1 MIVQH
6 IRAHSCQY
14 GYLCN
19 KSNKE
24 SKNGK
29 TIRGGKVIE
38 SLNYKNTSTVY
49 LAVGTIAMKR
59 RIQSP
64 VTRFAFEALF
74 MVSLITRT
82 RIDQTAIYY
91 VRRVALIDTV
101 DAVLGAT
108 TNRRVVYFNS
118 RNALRGRFSISF
130 VILDISALGIN

>member
-6 IRAHSCQY
+6 IRAQSCQY
-14 GYLCN
+14 GYLCE
-19 KSNKE
+19 KE
-24 SKNGK
+24 SKSGK
-29 TIRGGKVIE
+29 TIRGGKVVD

-82 RIDQTAIYY
+82 RIDETAESY
-91 VRRVALIDTV
+91 
-101 DAVLGAT
+101 
-108 TNRRVVYFNS
+108 
-118 RNALRGRFSISF
+118 
-130 VILDISALGIN
+130 